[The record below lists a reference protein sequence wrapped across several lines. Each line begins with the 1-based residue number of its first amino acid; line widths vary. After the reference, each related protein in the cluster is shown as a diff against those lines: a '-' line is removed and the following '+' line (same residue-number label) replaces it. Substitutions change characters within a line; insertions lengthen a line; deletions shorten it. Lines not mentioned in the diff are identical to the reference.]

1 MNPLASP
8 LLTDLYELT
17 MLHAYFT
24 HGMRETAVYEFF
36 VRSLPSSRNFMLAAG
51 LEQVLDFLEQLRFSP
66 EELEWISK
74 CGLFPGEF
82 ADQLEALRFTGDV
95 HAMPEGTIVFP
106 NEPSVRV
113 TAPMPEA
120 QLVESRLI
128 NLIHFETL
136 VATKAARSVLIAP
149 GKSLVDFGLRRAHGA
164 EAGLLAARASYLAGF
179 SGTATVLAA
188 ARFGI
193 PVFGT
198 MAHSF
203 VQAHDDE
210 SSAFRRFAEAYPR
223 GTVLLIDT
231 YDTELAAAKVVALAP
246 RLRERGIRING
257 VRLDSGDLGALSK
270 RVRRILDDGGLP
282 DATIFASGNL
292 DEHRIRDLLAAGA
305 PINGFGVGSSLV
317 TASDAPFLDAVY
329 KLEEYAG
336 KPRRKRSAGKA
347 TWPGRKQ
354 VYRYYRDD
362 GTFDHDVVTTEADQR
377 VGEALLKLV
386 MRNGRRMQPAE
397 NLQVMRSRACAQ
409 LGRLPQHLKSLE
421 PADAPYR
428 VEISPA
434 LRKLTQAV
442 DHHAGEIPELC
453 R

>member
-149 GKSLVDFGLRRAHGA
+149 GKSLVDSGCAVPMALKPDCSRRGQVTLPVFPARPRCSRQ
-164 EAGLLAARASYLAGF
+164 RASVSRCSAPWRIHSCRHTTTKVPR
-179 SGTATVLAA
+179 SGAS
-188 ARFGI
+188 
-193 PVFGT
+193 P
-198 MAHSF
+198 
-203 VQAHDDE
+203 
-210 SSAFRRFAEAYPR
+210 
-223 GTVLLIDT
+223 
-231 YDTELAAAKVVALAP
+231 
-246 RLRERGIRING
+246 
-257 VRLDSGDLGALSK
+257 K
-270 RVRRILDDGGLP
+270 RTR
-282 DATIFASGNL
+282 
-292 DEHRIRDLLAAGA
+292 GA
-305 PINGFGVGSSLV
+305 PCYL
-317 TASDAPFLDAVY
+317 
-329 KLEEYAG
+329 
-336 KPRRKRSAGKA
+336 
-347 TWPGRKQ
+347 
-354 VYRYYRDD
+354 
-362 GTFDHDVVTTEADQR
+362 
-377 VGEALLKLV
+377 
-386 MRNGRRMQPAE
+386 
-397 NLQVMRSRACAQ
+397 
-409 LGRLPQHLKSLE
+409 
-421 PADAPYR
+421 
-428 VEISPA
+428 
-434 LRKLTQAV
+434 
-442 DHHAGEIPELC
+442 
-453 R
+453 